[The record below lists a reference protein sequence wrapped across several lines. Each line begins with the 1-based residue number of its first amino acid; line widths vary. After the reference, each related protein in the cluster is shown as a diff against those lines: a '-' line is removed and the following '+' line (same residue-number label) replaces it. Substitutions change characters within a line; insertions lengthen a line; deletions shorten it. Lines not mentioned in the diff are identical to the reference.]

1 MRFVILSSSK
11 TVSDVAVVVR
21 ATNDGESKKA
31 TANFLQLIRAILLSL
46 IQMAQP
52 LSIWPLC
59 NAVQINWVG
68 LFLIFLAIH
77 MTALCFSIVRQSSN
91 QDNLHIL
98 LLRTAILPSS

>member
-1 MRFVILSSSK
+1 MRFGILSSSK
-11 TVSDVAVVVR
+11 TVSDVAVVR

-68 LFLIFLAIH
+68 LFLIFRAIH
-77 MTALCFSIVRQSSN
+77 MTALCCSIVRQSSN
-91 QDNLHIL
+91 QDNLQI
-98 LLRTAILPSS
+98 